1 MYSFLK
7 FLAKLPLPT
16 LQFFAYCI
24 ASLFVLFPQQGM
36 RWIIRV
42 NAHLAYPQLSPKERN
57 IFERKNTYSQ
67 CLTTMESIKCWGM
80 PPQYSLK
87 QIKKITGTEVLLEAL
102 KNPNGVIAVV
112 PHFGTWE
119 IMNAWLNLYTSPVI
133 MYKPSKDPG
142 VDRFMLEARQRLNA
156 TLVPTDE
163 TGVRAIFKALK
174 RGGFTAILPD
184 QVPDHSGG
192 IYSRFFGHEVLTS
205 TLVSKLAQKTQCSV
219 IGLSCI
225 RSNDRSGF
233 EIVCENLSEGIWDND
248 IQVSVD
254 TLNCDIEH
262 MISRAPEQYVWAYKR
277 FKRMKNEPFKD
288 IYKPDVFSLL
298 KH

>member
-1 MYSFLK
+1 MYLFLK
-7 FLAKLPLPT
+7 LLARLPLPA
-16 LQFFAYCI
+16 LQLLAYCI
-24 ASLFVLFPQQGM
+24 ASLLILFPQQGV
-36 RWIIRV
+36 RWIVRV
-42 NAHLAYPQLSPKERN
+42 NTHLAYPQLTTQERN

-67 CLTTMESIKCWGM
+67 CLTTVESIKCWGM
-80 PPQYSLK
+80 PPQYSLE
-87 QIKKITGTEVLLEAL
+87 QIKKTTGTEVLLDAL

-133 MYKPSKDPG
+133 MYKPSKNSG

-205 TLVSKLAQKTQCSV
+205 TLVSKLAQKTKCSV

-225 RSNDRSGF
+225 RNNDRSGF
-233 EIVCENLSEGIWDND
+233 EIVCETLSDD
-248 IQVSVD
+248 ICSSDLQISVD
-254 TLNCDIEH
+254 TLNADIEH

-277 FKRMKNEPFKD
+277 FKRMKNEPLKD
-288 IYKPDVFSLL
+288 IYKPEVFSLL

>member
-1 MYSFLK
+1 MYFFLK

-16 LQFFAYCI
+16 LQFIAYCI
-24 ASLFVLFPQQGM
+24 ASLLVLFPQQGM

-42 NAHLAYPQLSPKERN
+42 NTWLAYPHLSLDERN
-57 IFERKNTYSQ
+57 QFERKNTYSQ
-67 CLTTMESIKCWGM
+67 CLTTVESIKCWM
-80 PPQYSLK
+80 PPEYSLQ
-87 QIKKITGTEVLLEAL
+87 QIKKVTGTEILLEAL
-102 KNPNGVIAVV
+102 KSPHGVIAVV

-119 IMNAWLNLYTSPVI
+119 IMNAWLNVYTAPVI
-133 MYKPSKDPG
+133 MYKPSKNKG

-192 IYSRFFGHEVLTS
+192 IYSGFFGHQVLTS
-205 TLVSKLAQKTQCSV
+205 TLVSKLAQKTKCRV
-219 IGLSCI
+219 IGLSCL
-225 RSNDRSGF
+225 RNSSRDGF
-233 EIVCENLSEGIWDND
+233 EIVCENLSTEILSSDL
-248 IQVSVD
+248 QHSVD
-254 TLNCDIEH
+254 SLNSEIER

-277 FKRMKNEPFKD
+277 FKRMQNTNLQN
-288 IYKPDVFSLL
+288 IYDPAVFSLL